1 MPVVPVILDLFAD
14 LFRMEKKRRLQN
26 LRIRMLGYRDEST
39 EALYRNIRNL
49 ERRLELERRRVKV
62 LQNEIERLRKDRR
75 NQEILINMLRKD
87 GCENM

>member
-1 MPVVPVILDLFAD
+1 M
-14 LFRMEKKRRLQN
+14 
-26 LRIRMLGYRDEST
+26 RIRMLGYRDEST